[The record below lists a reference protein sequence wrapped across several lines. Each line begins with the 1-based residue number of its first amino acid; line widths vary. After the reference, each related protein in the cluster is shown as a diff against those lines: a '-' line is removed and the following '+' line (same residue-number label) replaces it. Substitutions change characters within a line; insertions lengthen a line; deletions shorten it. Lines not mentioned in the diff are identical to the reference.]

1 MMEASGA
8 ATSGAAAKWAEQVKK
23 LEESG
28 LKVGKFAEREGL
40 NAGTLS
46 FWKWKL
52 ARGEVGRASG
62 ARVEALKFV
71 ELTASASPAPP
82 AASASFEVLLRS
94 GRTLRVPGG
103 FDAAELARLVGVL
116 EEARS

>member
-8 ATSGAAAKWAEQVKK
+8 ATSGAAAKWAERVKK
-23 LEESG
+23 LKESG

-52 ARGEVGRASG
+52 ARREGGG
-62 ARVEALKFV
+62 ARRSRVEPLKFV
-71 ELTASASPAPP
+71 ELTTATPSVAAPVP
-82 AASASFEVLLRS
+82 SFEVVLRS
-94 GRTLRVPGG
+94 GRTVRVPGG
-103 FDAAELARLVGVL
+103 FDAAALARLVNVL
-116 EEARS
+116 EEVRS